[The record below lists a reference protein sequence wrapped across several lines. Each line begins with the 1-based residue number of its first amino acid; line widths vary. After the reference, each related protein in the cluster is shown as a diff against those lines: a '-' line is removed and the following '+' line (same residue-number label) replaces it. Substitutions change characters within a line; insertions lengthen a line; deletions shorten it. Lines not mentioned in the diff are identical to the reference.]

1 MKRRNLVIGVLI
13 LVSVGTFTFINME
26 KDKEVDETK
35 PVVKEEVKVEE
46 EKVKKEKVENDSA
59 NEKKVNVARN
69 LFDSYMKGKFS
80 EKRKTLTEYR
90 INKITFVKD
99 IDDFNYTVD
108 VCYDVKMA
116 EGNNYWAAGNGELG
130 DDGWVVNKSSF
141 LDIEKRGEGYYIKNI
156 YTG

>member
-35 PVVKEEVKVEE
+35 PIVNGEVKVEDE
-46 EKVKKEKVENDSA
+46 EVNKEKVENDSV
-59 NEKKVNVARN
+59 NEQKVNVARN
-69 LFDSYMKGKFS
+69 LFDSYMKGKSS

-99 IDDFNYTVD
+99 IDDLNYTVD

-116 EGNNYWAAGNGELG
+116 EGNNYWAAGNGEFG